1 MTRDRLFVFE
11 AFHKMIKLEGPDDAV
26 RHMNRLS
33 LEDKTYIF
41 VVDYLRQHSF
51 IETLDKIKKENCLFS
66 FPGLSN
72 AGELQIKGSPMQ
84 WNIQAPS
91 QEDYAQHFNIVKKNI
106 MAGNSYLVN
115 LTCRVPVNTDLTL
128 KEIFRMSQA
137 PYRLWI
143 KDHFVCF
150 SPETFITIKNGAI
163 HSFPMKGTISAGITD
178 AERTLM
184 ESEKEA
190 AEHATITDLIR
201 NDLSMVAEKVT
212 VERYRYIE
220 KISTHKGDLLQTSS
234 AIRGNLTQDIHGHA
248 GDILFRQLPAGSITG
263 APKKKTMEIIR
274 EAEGYERGFYTGVM
288 GYYSHGCMKSAVMIR
303 FMDQENGQLY
313 FKAGGGITAK
323 SNMTDEYNEV
333 IEKIYVP
340 VCRNHKD

>member
-1 MTRDRLFVFE
+1 
-11 AFHKMIKLEGPDDAV
+11 MIKLEGPEDAV
-26 RHMNRLS
+26 KHMNRLS

-41 VVDYLRQHSF
+41 IVDYLRQHTF
-51 IETLDKIKKENCLFS
+51 IETIDKIEKKECLFS
-66 FPGLSN
+66 FPGLTN
-72 AGELQIKGSPMQ
+72 ARGLKGKATPFQ
-84 WNIQAPS
+84 LNIQVPS
-91 QEDYAQHFNIVKKNI
+91 LKDYAHSFNIVKKNI

-115 LTCRVPVNTDLTL
+115 LTCRVPVDTNLTL
-128 KEIFRMSQA
+128 KEIFLRSHA

-143 KDHFVCF
+143 KDTMVCF
-150 SPETFITIKNGAI
+150 SPETFITIGNNVI
-163 HSFPMKGTISAGITD
+163 RSFPMKGTISADIIN
-178 AERTLM
+178 AERLLM
-184 ESEKEA
+184 DSEKEA

-201 NDLSMVAEKVT
+201 NDLSMVAEKVN
-212 VERYRYIE
+212 VEKYRYIE
-220 KISTHKGDLLQTSS
+220 KISTHKGDILQTSS
-234 AIRGNLTQDIHGHA
+234 IIRGNLTMDIHGHA

-303 FMDQENGQLY
+303 FMDLENGQLY

-323 SNMTDEYNEV
+323 SNMTDEYNEI

-340 VCRNHKD
+340 VCRNDQNYTR